1 MEVAVFKFSADM
13 TVENVCKIGLSPFEK
28 NYMICYD
35 EKSFK
40 RDENCFYIILKAL
53 EILVNTRIAIFYL
66 PGCDV
71 IDFETNLVFLI
82 KPFSYTTKKKDKNLN
97 ILRSE
102 KAFKVK

>member
-1 MEVAVFKFSADM
+1 
-13 TVENVCKIGLSPFEK
+13 
-28 NYMICYD
+28 MISYD

-53 EILVNTRIAIFYL
+53 EILVNRCIAIVCL

-102 KAFKVK
+102 KVFKVK

>member
-1 MEVAVFKFSADM
+1 
-13 TVENVCKIGLSPFEK
+13 
-28 NYMICYD
+28 MISYD

-53 EILVNTRIAIFYL
+53 EILVNRCIAIVRL

-97 ILRSE
+97 ILRSG
-102 KAFKVK
+102 KVFKVK

>member
-1 MEVAVFKFSADM
+1 
-13 TVENVCKIGLSPFEK
+13 
-28 NYMICYD
+28 MISYD

-53 EILVNTRIAIFYL
+53 EILVNRCIAIVRL

-82 KPFSYTTKKKDKNLN
+82 KPFSYTTKKKRQKSKYLE
-97 ILRSE
+97 IRKS
-102 KAFKVK
+102 F